1 MENQIVITKY
11 NNVDSVD
18 SRLIA
23 NELGIQHKNLLEL
36 VKKYQSKIESRFGLL
51 AFETLPRLEGQH
63 GGGEV
68 TIYHLN
74 ENQAIF
80 ASTLSRNTEKGV
92 EVKLK
97 IVEAFSN
104 ARAAL
109 IELLKPKSDIEILAD
124 AIQVAQRVIAN
135 KDEEIKKLAPKAEYT
150 DKVLQSNTTMTITD
164 VAKDLGITANRLN
177 EFLCEQKVQ
186 TKHRDHYVLLAKHQ
200 GKGYERMTTQMI
212 VRNNEAFTKMQLEW
226 TERGRAFI
234 HFLYNQNLS
243 FSKNPLLSV
252 QGSIQLGKY

>member
-1 MENQIVITKY
+1 MQQLIKNGVIT
-11 NNVDSVD
+11 S
-18 SRLIA
+18 
-23 NELGIQHKNLLEL
+23 LEL
-36 VKKYQSKIESRFGLL
+36 VDQINIFRREDGNKNDLAHSDLLKIIRHEFRVRIGQGKISETQYIHPQNGQ
-51 AFETLPRLEGQH
+51 AYPMFEL
-63 GGGEV
+63 
-68 TIYHLN
+68 
-74 ENQAIF
+74 
-80 ASTLSRNTEKGV
+80 TLSQAKQVLIRESETVREVVLAYIEKL
-92 EVKLK
+92 E
-97 IVEAFSN
+97 N
-104 ARAAL
+104 
-109 IELLKPKSDIEILAD
+109 ELLDPKPKSDIEILAD
-124 AIQVAQRVIAN
+124 AMQIAQRIIAN

-186 TKHRDHYVLLAKHQ
+186 TKHRDHYVLLAKYQ

-212 VRNNEAFTKMQLEW
+212 VKNNEAFTRMQLEW

>member
-1 MENQIVITKY
+1 MQQLIKNGVIT
-11 NNVDSVD
+11 S
-18 SRLIA
+18 
-23 NELGIQHKNLLEL
+23 LEL
-36 VKKYQSKIESRFGLL
+36 VDQINIFRKEDGIKKSLAHSDLLKIIRDEFEDEIGQGKISQSYYLNSQNKEQPMFELTTSQSKQVLVRESKMVRKAVIAYIEK
-51 AFETLPRLEGQH
+51 LE
-63 GGGEV
+63 
-68 TIYHLN
+68 N
-74 ENQAIF
+74 
-80 ASTLSRNTEKGV
+80 
-92 EVKLK
+92 
-97 IVEAFSN
+97 
-104 ARAAL
+104 
-109 IELLKPKSDIEILAD
+109 ELLNPKPKSDIEILAD
-124 AIQVAQRVIAN
+124 AMQIAQRVIAN

-186 TKHRDHYVLLAKHQ
+186 TKHRDHYVLLAKYQ

-212 VRNNEAFTKMQLEW
+212 VKNNEAFTRMQLEW

>member
-1 MENQIVITKY
+1 MQQLIKNGVIT
-11 NNVDSVD
+11 S
-18 SRLIA
+18 
-23 NELGIQHKNLLEL
+23 LEL
-36 VKKYQSKIESRFGLL
+36 VDQINIFRKEDGIKKSLAHSDLLKIIRDEFEDEIGQGKISQSYYLNSQNKEQPMFELTTSQSKQVLVRESKMVRKAVIAYIEK
-51 AFETLPRLEGQH
+51 LE
-63 GGGEV
+63 
-68 TIYHLN
+68 N
-74 ENQAIF
+74 
-80 ASTLSRNTEKGV
+80 
-92 EVKLK
+92 
-97 IVEAFSN
+97 
-104 ARAAL
+104 
-109 IELLKPKSDIEILAD
+109 ELLNPKPKSDIEILAD
-124 AIQVAQRVIAN
+124 AMQIAQRVIAN
-135 KDEEIKKLAPKAEYT
+135 KEEEIKKLAPKAEYT

-186 TKHRDHYVLLAKHQ
+186 TKHRDHYVLLAKYQ

-212 VRNNEAFTKMQLEW
+212 VKNNEAFTRMQLEW

>member
-1 MENQIVITKY
+1 MQQLIKNGVIT
-11 NNVDSVD
+11 S
-18 SRLIA
+18 
-23 NELGIQHKNLLEL
+23 LEL
-36 VKKYQSKIESRFGLL
+36 VDQINIFRREDGNKNDLAHSDLLKIIRHEFRVRIGQGKISETQYIHPQNGQ
-51 AFETLPRLEGQH
+51 AYPMFEL
-63 GGGEV
+63 
-68 TIYHLN
+68 
-74 ENQAIF
+74 
-80 ASTLSRNTEKGV
+80 TLSQAKQVLIRESETVREVVLAYIEKL
-92 EVKLK
+92 E
-97 IVEAFSN
+97 N
-104 ARAAL
+104 
-109 IELLKPKSDIEILAD
+109 ELLNPKPKSDIEILAD
-124 AIQVAQRVIAN
+124 AMQIAQRVIAN

-234 HFLYNQNLS
+234 HFLYNQKLS
-243 FSKNPLLSV
+243 FSKNPLLSI
-252 QGSIQLGKY
+252 QGSIHLGKY

>member
-36 VKKYQSKIESRFGLL
+36 IKKYESKIESRFGLL

-80 ASTLSRNTEKGV
+80 TSTLSRNTEKGV

-104 ARAAL
+104 ARAAF
-109 IELLKPKSDIEILAD
+109 D
-124 AIQVAQRVIAN
+124 
-135 KDEEIKKLAPKAEYT
+135 
-150 DKVLQSNTTMTITD
+150 
-164 VAKDLGITANRLN
+164 
-177 EFLCEQKVQ
+177 
-186 TKHRDHYVLLAKHQ
+186 
-200 GKGYERMTTQMI
+200 
-212 VRNNEAFTKMQLEW
+212 
-226 TERGRAFI
+226 
-234 HFLYNQNLS
+234 
-243 FSKNPLLSV
+243 
-252 QGSIQLGKY
+252 